1 MREQGERR
9 HWDAD
14 IPVLPCSLTPVLSR
28 NSRRFSIAPK
38 GHAVTPDVNV
48 RSLQFVRVFPWLRIG
63 RAIGCALAPSQ
74 MVLGLLA
81 ALLWWTV
88 LRSFVRVSP
97 SAEVSLIDSHVSS
110 LWAPLLS
117 QLKFTASPLSAVI
130 SPWQRILLT
139 PDVWSF
145 RSLLESA
152 TAFVLWT
159 VFGVAIA
166 RCAAVQFC
174 RDQGPSFRRASQWSL
189 QRCVTSLTSIL
200 TPLGGVLMI
209 ALGMAVL
216 ALPGCVPGLGQLWL
230 IAVAPVEALSGLAVA
245 FIVLLLPI
253 LWPLMVAAVAIDDAD
268 SFSAFSRSFSY
279 VTTHLWTTAA
289 LILCNL
295 VAAALVVV
303 AAEALSLGCEL
314 SLRWIISHALGAED
328 RDVLM
333 RSTSW
338 WLAQFR
344 HGFAASLFWT
354 HVTIVYLFLRESVD
368 GTPLDTLAGYE
379 DDTRFHEPYPVVGMP
394 AVQGTEPT

>member
-1 MREQGERR
+1 M
-9 HWDAD
+9 
-14 IPVLPCSLTPVLSR
+14 
-28 NSRRFSIAPK
+28 
-38 GHAVTPDVNV
+38 TPDVNV

-88 LRSFVRVSP
+88 LRSFVFVSP
-97 SAEVSLIDSHVSS
+97 SGEVSLVDSHVSI

-130 SPWQRILLT
+130 SPWQRILAT

-145 RSLLESA
+145 RPLLESA
-152 TAFVLWT
+152 AAFVLWT
-159 VFGVAIA
+159 VLGVAIA

-230 IAVAPVEALSGLAVA
+230 FAVAPVEALSGLVVA
-245 FIVLLLPI
+245 SILLLLPV
-253 LWPLMVAAVAIDDAD
+253 LWPLMVAAVAVDDAD

-295 VAAALVVV
+295 VAAALAAA
-303 AAEALSLGCEL
+303 AAEGLSLGCEL
-314 SLRWIISHALGAED
+314 SLRWIISHTLGAED
-328 RDVLM
+328 RDLLM
-333 RSTSW
+333 RSAAW